1 MKQALSL
8 KRLTLFVG
16 FVATLGAAAAAV
28 TFHGQSTP
36 QVSPQGSSAASDANV
51 SSDEATKSR
60 IQQRYLSTPGQFDL
74 DASAKELAGV
84 TIEGEYHIC
93 AEKVEITAEQYIEI
107 SRMLDKPRPF
117 ASEFK
122 AVVDRALASPDGV
135 SDCSYRVLALIDRT
149 AK

>member
-1 MKQALSL
+1 MKQVLSL

-16 FVATLGAAAAAV
+16 FVATLGAGAAAV

-36 QVSPQGSSAASDANV
+36 QVSPKGSSDASV
-51 SSDEATKSR
+51 SSDEITKAR
-60 IQQRYLSTPGQFDL
+60 IQKRYLSAPGQFDL

-122 AVVDRALASPDGV
+122 AVVDRALSSPDGV
-135 SDCSYRVLALIDRT
+135 SDCSYRVLALIDRA